1 MKVRANNT
9 QKIFSS
15 KGERTV
21 SNLALVADPTQESD
35 PFRQFISEWLD
46 AGRADGLSPRTLED
60 YHDKIYKYWWW
71 RTHDARYADM
81 GGQHPQSVTRKEAR
95 DYAIYLRNSQ
105 KVRWGEL
112 VRPGKETLSP
122 ASVAS
127 YGRVVKVFF
136 AWLITEGYIDDDPFA
151 GKGVSFNTKHK
162 EARVVKVVDAG
173 DLEKIFNYLM
183 NSNRLQYYNGPRN
196 LAIIALLTDSG
207 IRRGELLGL
216 KVDDFDLENNRCIV
230 NGKTGERWVHFSEA
244 CRVAIKGY
252 FNMREIWHQGIYPE
266 MWLTDESQ
274 PLGYHGFSVMI
285 TRLRNATSVNFH
297 AHSLRHTFATTLAS
311 QGIDLFAL
319 KALLGHASIST
330 TQIYVNQNT
339 ETLARAYAPHSP
351 LKNMERIDK
360 ALRSTRG
367 RPRRNR

>member
-1 MKVRANNT
+1 
-9 QKIFSS
+9 
-15 KGERTV
+15 
-21 SNLALVADPTQESD
+21 
-35 PFRQFISEWLD
+35 
-46 AGRADGLSPRTLED
+46 
-60 YHDKIYKYWWW
+60 
-71 RTHDARYADM
+71 
-81 GGQHPQSVTRKEAR
+81 
-95 DYAIYLRNSQ
+95 LRNSQ

-112 VRPGKETLSP
+112 TRPGKETLSP

-216 KVDDFDLENNRCIV
+216 KVDDFDLENNRCMV
-230 NGKTGERWVHFSEA
+230 SGKTGERWVHFSEA

-266 MWLTDESQ
+266 MWLTDESH

-285 TRLRNATSVNFH
+285 TRLSKGHRRQLPRPLAAPYFRHDPRQPGHRPLCPQGSPGPRFDLD
-297 AHSLRHTFATTLAS
+297 HSNLCQPEHRDA
-311 QGIDLFAL
+311 G
-319 KALLGHASIST
+319 
-330 TQIYVNQNT
+330 
-339 ETLARAYAPHSP
+339 
-351 LKNMERIDK
+351 
-360 ALRSTRG
+360 
-367 RPRRNR
+367 

>member
-1 MKVRANNT
+1 
-9 QKIFSS
+9 
-15 KGERTV
+15 
-21 SNLALVADPTQESD
+21 VA
-35 PFRQFISEWLD
+35 F
-46 AGRADGLSPRTLED
+46 GRPCRRPLPRTLED

-71 RTHDARYADM
+71 RTHDARYADT

-112 VRPGKETLSP
+112 TRPGKETLSP

-216 KVDDFDLENNRCIV
+216 KVDDFDLENNRCMV
-230 NGKTGERWVHFSEA
+230 KRQDRGAVG
-244 CRVAIKGY
+244 
-252 FNMREIWHQGIYPE
+252 P
-266 MWLTDESQ
+266 
-274 PLGYHGFSVMI
+274 
-285 TRLRNATSVNFH
+285 
-297 AHSLRHTFATTLAS
+297 
-311 QGIDLFAL
+311 
-319 KALLGHASIST
+319 LLGSLPGGYQRLLQYAG
-330 TQIYVNQNT
+330 N
-339 ETLARAYAPHSP
+339 LAPGHLP
-351 LKNMERIDK
+351 
-360 ALRSTRG
+360 
-367 RPRRNR
+367 